1 MSASDGFELVP
12 DPPEIS
18 SQTAARRET
27 AGVYLHTLEHYAKE
41 FGRSPRCIKG
51 WKALGRKVGD
61 LPPFDDLADMAD
73 WWERMKAAGHLKWKV
88 PDIFV
93 FARAGDAV
101 PVDPKAKPAAPLR
114 DESKAVSVAVSNAE
128 SAELGFAAALGRV
141 QAAERL
147 AHSRW
152 QEELQKIGEDFN
164 PMREK
169 QRAESWERTAEK
181 LASLESK
188 AEKILGREFVRMEE
202 VERVVADRETSF
214 RDSLRSLPTRVATKL
229 NLAPDLFAQVV
240 EAAHTELDKIF
251 ANLEAVPG
259 EMFELDA

>member
-1 MSASDGFELVP
+1 MSASDGFELDP

-18 SQTAARRET
+18 SQAAARRET

-41 FGRSPRCIKG
+41 FGRSVRGIKG

-61 LPPFDDLADMAD
+61 LPPFDDLAEMAH
-73 WWERMKAAGHLKWKV
+73 WWDRMKNAGHLKWKV
-88 PDIFV
+88 PDIFA
-93 FARAGDAV
+93 FAAAEGGV
-101 PVDPKAKPAAPLR
+101 PKEKSAPPAR
-114 DESKAVSVAVSNAE
+114 DEAKSVKLAAADAE

-152 QEELQKIGEDFN
+152 QEELQRVGEDFN

-181 LASLESK
+181 LANLESK

-202 VERVVADRETSF
+202 VERVVAEREAGL
-214 RDSLRSLPTRVATKL
+214 RDSLRSMPTRIATKL
-229 NLAPDLFAQVV
+229 NLPPDLFVQVV
-240 EAAHTELDKIF
+240 ETGQAELDKVF
-251 ANLEAVPG
+251 ENMETAPG

>member
-1 MSASDGFELVP
+1 VSASDGFELVP

-41 FGRSPRCIKG
+41 FGRSVRCVKG

-61 LPPFDDLADMAD
+61 LPPFDDLAAMAE
-73 WWERMKAAGHLKWKV
+73 WWERMKSAGHLKWKV

-93 FARAGDAV
+93 FAAAGEGA
-101 PVDPKAKPAAPLR
+101 PPKEKPAAPPR
-114 DESKAVSVAVSNAE
+114 DESKAVQSAVSNAE

-152 QEELQKIGEDFN
+152 QEELQKKGEDFN

-181 LASLESK
+181 LANLESK
-188 AEKILGREFVRMEE
+188 AEKILGREFVQMEE
-202 VERVVADRETSF
+202 VERVVADRETAL
-214 RDSLRSLPTRVATKL
+214 RDSLRSMPTRIATKL
-229 NLAPDLFAQVV
+229 NLPTDLFAQVV
-240 EAAHTELDKIF
+240 EAGHVELDKVF
-251 ANLEAVPG
+251 ENLETAPG